1 MPFLLAALQLTPA
14 IVSTG
19 EDIAQFVEWAI
30 TVYNSP
36 TGPADADWDTLHAKE
51 TALRAKLAG

>member
-14 IVSTG
+14 IVSAG
-19 EDIAQFVEWAI
+19 EDIAQFVEWTI
-30 TVYNSP
+30 GVYNSP

-51 TALRAKLAG
+51 AALRAALVG

>member
-14 IVSTG
+14 IVSAG

-30 TVYNSP
+30 SVYNSP
-36 TGPADADWDTLHAKE
+36 IGPADADWDTLHAKE
-51 TALRAKLAG
+51 TALRSKLVG

>member
-14 IVSTG
+14 IVSAG

-30 TVYNSP
+30 GVYNSP
-36 TGPADADWDTLHAKE
+36 NGPANADWDTLHAKE
-51 TALRAKLAG
+51 TALRGKLVG